1 VARCTNNFRNQI
13 TPIGTLVQIE
23 AHFPNGMMRYNLRP
37 TEARLQLIRN
47 ELACVKLKKEAR

>member
-13 TPIGTLVQIE
+13 TPIGMLVQIE

-37 TEARLQLIRN
+37 MEASLQLTWN
-47 ELACVKLKKEAR
+47 ESVDVKLKKEAR